1 MDDGAA
7 VADSAEPNGN
17 DASMPA
23 EELHE
28 ESSSSARGK
37 RRTPSEMAEA
47 KRNELERLKG
57 KDVSKI
63 KPDNRPKHEARI
75 AAHDEIVLCTPQCNW
90 GAF

>member
-28 ESSSSARGK
+28 ESSSSAGWLVEEIVEYIILMK
-37 RRTPSEMAEA
+37 MAE
-47 KRNELERLKG
+47 
-57 KDVSKI
+57 I
-63 KPDNRPKHEARI
+63 
-75 AAHDEIVLCTPQCNW
+75 
-90 GAF
+90 